1 MIHLIVKKIIPLGL
15 SLFFLNSCSDS
26 KHKRTL
32 EDAKSDSIMV
42 SYNPKNGD
50 KKIDAFFQDLHKKRG
65 FNGNAL
71 VAKNGKIIYQIS
83 VGWADYL
90 YRDSLNI
97 DSRFQLASVSKPLTA
112 TAVMMLYDNKKIN
125 LEDDIRKYIPEFP
138 NEGITIQMLLTHR
151 SGLNNYQYFCDEVWK
166 DKKKAI
172 YNDDVIKLYAQ
183 YKPSPYNKPGKT
195 FFYCNTNYMLLATLI
210 ERVSQKSYA
219 QFMKEEIFDPLGM
232 KNTVVYSKAKD
243 KEVPTKVWG
252 YDRVWRRSV
261 VPNYLDGV
269 VGDKGIY
276 STVKD
281 LFIFDQALTKGKL
294 LKAETMKLSY
304 QSYSEAKRHKHFN
317 YGMGW
322 RLFEE
327 DNGQRVVYHTGWW
340 HGFQNIFVRDI
351 NNKVTIV
358 ILSNMFNG
366 SIAQIDELYK
376 IADMPVIRRG
386 AYND

>member
-1 MIHLIVKKIIPLGL
+1 MHLLYKKILPLGL
-15 SLFFLNSCSDS
+15 SLFLLISCSDN

-32 EDAKSDSIMV
+32 KDAKADSILL
-42 SYNPKNGD
+42 SYDPKNGN
-50 KKIDAFFQDLHKKRG
+50 KEIDAFFQNLHRKRG

-71 VAKNGKIIYQIS
+71 VAKNGKIIYQTSI
-83 VGWADYL
+83 GWADYL
-90 YRDSLNI
+90 YRDSLDI

-112 TAVMMLYDNKKIN
+112 TAVMMLYDNKKFK

-172 YNDDVIKLYAQ
+172 YNDEVIKLFAE
-183 YKPSPYNKPGKT
+183 YKPKPYNKPGQT
-195 FFYCNTNYMLLATLI
+195 FFYCNTNYLLLATLI
-210 ERVSQKSYA
+210 ERISKKSYA
-219 QFMKEEIFDPLGM
+219 QFMKDEIFDPLGM
-232 KNTVVYSKAKD
+232 KNSVVYSKATD

-276 STVKD
+276 STVSD

-304 QSYSEAKRHKHFN
+304 HSYSEPKRNKHFN

-327 DNGQRVVYHTGWW
+327 DNGQQVVYHTGWW
-340 HGFQNIFVRDI
+340 HGFQNIYVRDI
-351 NNKVTIV
+351 KNKTTIV

-366 SIAQIDELYK
+366 SIAQIDDLYH
-376 IADMPVIRRG
+376 IVDMPVIRRG

>member
-1 MIHLIVKKIIPLGL
+1 
-15 SLFFLNSCSDS
+15 
-26 KHKRTL
+26 
-32 EDAKSDSIMV
+32 MV
-42 SYNPKNGD
+42 SYDSKNGD
-50 KKIDAFFQDLHKKRG
+50 KEIDAFFQNLHRKRG

-90 YRDSLNI
+90 YKDSLNI

-112 TAVMMLYDNKKIN
+112 TAVMMLYDNKKIK

-183 YKPSPYNKPGKT
+183 YNPNPYSKPGKT

-210 ERVSQKSYA
+210 ERVSKKSYA

-281 LFIFDQALTKGKL
+281 LFIFDQALSKGKL
-294 LKAETMKLSY
+294 LKAETMKISY
-304 QSYSEAKRHKHFN
+304 DSYSEAKRNKHFN

-351 NNKVTIV
+351 NNKTTIV

-366 SIAQIDELYK
+366 SIAQIDDLYK
-376 IADMPVIRRG
+376 IAGMPIIRRG